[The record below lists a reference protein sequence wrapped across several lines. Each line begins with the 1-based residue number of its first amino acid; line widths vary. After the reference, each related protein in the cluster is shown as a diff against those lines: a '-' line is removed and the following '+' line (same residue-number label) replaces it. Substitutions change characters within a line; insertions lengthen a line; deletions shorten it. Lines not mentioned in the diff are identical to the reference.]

1 MRLNFKIILALC
13 CCWYSHLQAQQH
25 GRSVQRINDQ
35 WQFIKDSNAYASMPG
50 NKADPIAIGWQNI
63 SLPHTWNVNDV
74 MDDEPGYYRGVGW
87 YKRNLQIDPSWKG
100 KQLYLFFEG
109 ANQQA
114 TVFINNKK
122 AGHHDGGYTGFT
134 IPISEFINWKGD
146 NQIEVRVD
154 NSHNKHIPPLTADFT
169 FYGGIYRDVWLQ
181 VNDAI
186 HFNTADHGSKGIYI
200 TTPVVN
206 KKQASVDI
214 KGTIVNDGSV
224 NALLKVHTIIRDKK
238 GKKVADVSSSLQLN
252 AGASQEFNQSIPN
265 IKNPHCWSPE
275 DPYLYT
281 AVTTV
286 SNNNMVVDEVT
297 NPVGFRW
304 FSFDAEKGFI
314 LNGKPYKL
322 VGASRHQDYQGLGN
336 AVPDSLAVKDL
347 QWLKEMGGNFL
358 RVAHYPQDP
367 VVLQTCDEI
376 GIIASVEIPIVNEIT
391 ESDSFFHNCARMQ
404 VEMIRQHYNHP
415 SVVMWC
421 LMNEVLLRP
430 QFNSDKERQKV
441 YFSSITKLAK
451 MLDSLTRKEDPT
463 RYTMIAHH
471 GDYNRYRDVGLVDI
485 PMIVGWNLYSGWY
498 GANLKDFPVFLDQFH
513 KNHPNKP
520 MMVTEYGADA
530 DPRIRSNEPVRF
542 DKSVE
547 YTTTFHQYY
556 LDEMLKR
563 PFVAAAMIWNLA
575 DFNSETRTES
585 MPHINNKGLL
595 QWDRTPKDPYYYYQA
610 ILQKKPFVKILGS
623 SVRAGIADSA
633 SAISWQTIQVASNI
647 DEVELLVNDKPLE
660 SKKISNGLCEWKLPL
675 ADGFTN
681 IQVRARKNGKEYAD
695 FALLE
700 CRLQP
705 YRFIDQRIPFRQ
717 LNVLLGANRFFI
729 DNNQQLWIPAQNYQQ
744 GSWGWTG
751 GKVFKLPNSGR
762 LPYGTDKNII
772 GTDNDPLY
780 QTQVAGIGN
789 FKLDVPPGEYEL
801 TLHFAELQGGPVKE
815 LVYNLGTNSGD
826 RIEPTGKRIFDM
838 YVNGDLLLDHF
849 NIAEQYGLATA
860 VSKTWKI
867 KVNDASGI
875 DIVFKAIEGD
885 PVLNALQLK
894 KLDPG
899 VRSDVNIIR

>member
-1 MRLNFKIILALC
+1 MRVNLKLILTLC
-13 CCWYSHLQAQQH
+13 CGWCFSHLHAQQQA
-25 GRSVQRINDQ
+25 RPVIRINEQ
-35 WQFIKDSNAYASMPG
+35 WQFIKDSNARQSTPG
-50 NKADPIAIGWQNI
+50 IKAGWQNI
-63 SLPHTWNVNDV
+63 NLPHTWNVEDV

-87 YKRNLQIDPSWKG
+87 YKRKLAIDPAWKG

-109 ANQQA
+109 ANQQT
-114 TVFINNKK
+114 TVFINNKN

-134 IPISEFINWKGD
+134 IPISSLINWSGE
-146 NQIEVRVD
+146 NEIEVRVD
-154 NSHNKHIPPLTADFT
+154 NSHNKNIPPLTADFT

-181 VNDAI
+181 VIDPV
-186 HFNTADHGSKGIYI
+186 HFTTADHGSNGIYI
-200 TTPVVN
+200 TTPLVN
-206 KKQASVDI
+206 KKEASVTI
-214 KGTIVNDGSV
+214 KGVVVN
-224 NALLKVHTIIRDKK
+224 NAASETNVKIHTVIRDKK
-238 GKKVADVSSSLQLN
+238 GKKIAAISSAVSLT
-252 AGASQEFNQSIPN
+252 AGANQAFQQSIN
-265 IKNPHCWSPE
+265 KIRNPKCWSPE

-281 AVTTV
+281 ATTTIIAADNGKV
-286 SNNNMVVDEVT
+286 LDEVA
-297 NPVGFRW
+297 NPLGFRW

-336 AVPDSLAVKDL
+336 AVPDSLTVKDL
-347 QWLKEMGGNFL
+347 QWLKQMGGNFL

-367 VVLQTCDEI
+367 VVLKACDEM

-391 ESDSFFHNCARMQ
+391 ESDSFYTNCSRMQ

-415 SVVMWC
+415 SIVMWC

-430 QFNSDKERQKV
+430 QFNSDKERQKI
-441 YFSSITKLAK
+441 YFSNITKLAQT
-451 MLDSLTRKEDPT
+451 LDSLTRKEDPS

-471 GDYNRYRDVGLVDI
+471 GDYNKYRDAGLIDI
-485 PMIVGWNLYSGWY
+485 PMVVGWNLYSGWY
-498 GANLKDFPVFLDQFH
+498 GATLKDFPAFLDQFH
-513 KNHPNKP
+513 KNYPNKP

-547 YTTTFHQYY
+547 YTTAFHQYY

-610 ILQKKPFVKILGS
+610 ILQRKPFVKILGEP
-623 SVRAGIADSA
+623 VRAAIADSNNA
-633 SAISWQTIQVASNI
+633 TSWQSIQVASNI
-647 DEVELLVNDKPLE
+647 SEVELLVNDKVAD
-660 SKKISNGLCEWKLPL
+660 SKKIENGLCEWKLPL

-681 IQVRARKNGKEYAD
+681 IQVRGTKGGKEYRD

-705 YRFIDQRIPFRQ
+705 YLFSDQRIPFRQ
-717 LNVLLGANRFFI
+717 LNVLLGAKRFYSGSGK
-729 DNNQQLWIPAQNYQQ
+729 QVWIPSQEYHA
-744 GSWGWTG
+744 GSWGSVG
-751 GKVFKLPNSGR
+751 GKQFKIANNGR

-772 GTDNDPLY
+772 GTDNDPVY
-780 QTQVAGIGN
+780 QTQVAGIER

-801 TLHFAELQGGPVKE
+801 TLHFAELQGGLVKE
-815 LVYNLGTNSGD
+815 LAYNLAGTD
-826 RIEPTGKRIFDM
+826 RIEPTGKRIFDV
-838 YVNGDLLLDHF
+838 YVNGDLLLDNL

-860 VSKTWKI
+860 MAKTWKI
-867 KVNDASGI
+867 KVNDAAGI
-875 DIVFKAIEGD
+875 DIVFKAIEGES
-885 PVLNALQLK
+885 VLNALQLK
-894 KLDPG
+894 KLDNG
-899 VRSDVNIIR
+899 VRPDVNIIR